1 MTIRDAADL
10 FRRINRLAGEA
21 DCTDA
26 ELREIFVEE
35 GINPSLFLEH
45 ARADVK
51 RLLRESPLYWRTR
64 ASALR
69 SKLLAS
75 VLAAERDQAQK
86 LPRKDLLRNI
96 EATLARMP
104 PGLAQQLAFE
114 HRNFEM
120 CSDEDLQSILVE
132 IECIAALGEPDAN
145 E

>member
-10 FRRINRLAGEA
+10 LHRINRLASEA

-26 ELREIFVEE
+26 EVREIFAEE
-35 GINPSLFLEH
+35 GINPSVFLEH
-45 ARADVK
+45 VRADVK
-51 RLLRESPLYWRTR
+51 RLLRESPFYWRNR

-69 SKLLAS
+69 SKLVAS
-75 VLAAERDQAQK
+75 VLAAERRRTQK
-86 LPRKDLLRNI
+86 LPRKELLGNI

-114 HRNFEM
+114 HRNFEL
-120 CSDEDLQSILVE
+120 CSDEDLQSILIE
-132 IECIAALGEPDAN
+132 IECIATLGEPDAN